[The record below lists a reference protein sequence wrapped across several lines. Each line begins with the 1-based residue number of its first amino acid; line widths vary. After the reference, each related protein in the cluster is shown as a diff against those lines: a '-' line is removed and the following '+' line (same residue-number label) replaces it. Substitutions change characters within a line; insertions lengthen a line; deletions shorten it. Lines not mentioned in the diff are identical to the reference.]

1 MLGQLRA
8 RRRLQGQ
15 GRGVPQAGVAPG
27 ATAPGDSPMPAGM
40 QSPLLTPGLTTPY
53 DYGAKFGLTG
63 VPGNTLEDVVNISP
77 EGAFVATAIGY
88 GFHENRGRELEL
100 KKTRP
105 DKTNI
110 GPDLSTPSAT
120 FQPGDLVLE
129 NIPPQAL
136 IEGFRLHPDFLSTV
150 LNIQGQP
157 SGRLVESFR
166 NELLPKE
173 FADRVLEWVKPP
185 TDNQFFYSIMD
196 SGTGRELQDE
206 PVHSLASIG
215 KSNGERPFRPLARP
229 LLFLPRSTIRVQ
241 VIEATEGAQGTLF
254 IVLYGY
260 KVLGVSGC
268 PESAVRGM
276 AEAAMR
282 AQPPLPPSDRVIPFD
297 YVAGLNLTGIPRNFV
312 EEEIPIHVGAGFVA
326 TALGYALLPEERDV
340 SLPIEKIAALPQL
353 FEGATVDPLNPAWAS
368 QAVTKDFSQI
378 PLRLFPESALR
389 DGMRIRPGFLRM
401 AFGDNGKLQQK
412 VTFEIVNMIF
422 ERLNRAEDVSFLF
435 TVFDAGTGRELQNM
449 FLDNISGLG
458 IANGDRPFKTFARP
472 MFFQPR
478 SVIRVSVQEN
488 YGRGKLFFVFQG
500 FKLLGSGGGG
510 A

>member
-1 MLGQLRA
+1 
-8 RRRLQGQ
+8 
-15 GRGVPQAGVAPG
+15 
-27 ATAPGDSPMPAGM
+27 MPTGL

-53 DYGAKFGLTG
+53 DYGAKFLLTG

-88 GFHENRGRELEL
+88 GFHENRGRELNL
-100 KKTRP
+100 
-105 DKTNI
+105 NLNLN
-110 GPDLSTPSAT
+110 LSAN
-120 FQPGDLVLE
+120 FQPGDLVLG

-136 IEGFRLHPDFLSTV
+136 IEGFRLDPDFLPTV

-157 SGRLVESFR
+157 SGRLVEKFR
-166 NELLPKE
+166 DELLPKE

-185 TDNQFFYSIMD
+185 TDIQFFYSIVD

-276 AEAAMR
+276 AETAMR

-340 SLPIEKIAALPQL
+340 SLPIEKIAALPQPQR
-353 FEGATVDPLNPAWAS
+353 GAVFQDVLVNNTLIEPPNPAWAS
-368 QAVTKDFSQI
+368 QAVTNDFSQI

-389 DGMRIRPGFLRM
+389 DGIRIRPGFLRM
-401 AFGDNGKLQQK
+401 AFGDNGKLQAN

-510 A
+510 AR